1 DGRLRR
7 RRLAAERL
15 GASDRA
21 PRRPPRPRALG
32 AAHLPLRR
40 SHLHGGDPPRH
51 ARPHE
56 RRLRR
61 LLRAHGGGAARRAG
75 GGRAQPRP
83 GGGPAAR
90 GDGRVSRIGRTRSRP
105 PGRGTAPAGR
115 LAALAASLACLAA
128 LPGGAPAQAPAPGPD
143 YDLGNEGWNGLSV
156 LDARARGMGFQV
168 VQMSAIDW
176 DALDRSDVVFFL
188 YPTARID
195 PTHLDSFVRNGGRVL
210 LADDFGETD
219 AAHGRLGILRG
230 GSDAAAASEFWD
242 DQLFAPI
249 ARPLARHPLTDGVDS
264 VTTNYPAVWR
274 TTGAASPVIGFD
286 DGSSVVAALVQGDG
300 RLVALSD
307 PSVLINRM
315 LEFDGNLAFAIN
327 LLRWLGR
334 DEQPRRLV
342 VMTGDVMLFGEPSRM
357 IGDGHPPGSMA
368 GL

>member
-1 DGRLRR
+1 
-7 RRLAAERL
+7 
-15 GASDRA
+15 
-21 PRRPPRPRALG
+21 
-32 AAHLPLRR
+32 
-40 SHLHGGDPPRH
+40 
-51 ARPHE
+51 
-56 RRLRR
+56 
-61 LLRAHGGGAARRAG
+61 
-75 GGRAQPRP
+75 
-83 GGGPAAR
+83 
-90 GDGRVSRIGRTRSRP
+90 
-105 PGRGTAPAGR
+105 
-115 LAALAASLACLAA
+115 
-128 LPGGAPAQAPAPGPD
+128 
-143 YDLGNEGWNGLSV
+143 
-156 LDARARGMGFQV
+156 
-168 VQMSAIDW
+168 
-176 DALDRSDVVFFL
+176 RSDVVFFL

-219 AAHGRLGILRG
+219 AALGRLGILRG

-368 GL
+368 GLLERFNIWLGDLKAWQLQSERAVAVVIAILLALGALLVLPRRRREALDGRWTRARSGAEPATTERLIRELGAGGRRASFVLPAAVLRDTVNARLAALLGQPDPLYAVPEGALIAAVRDRRGPPAAAALADLYPLMRGLPTRAQAASPWQAPFFAQRDFERISAAAERLYRSLGE